1 MYVTATACSTSC
13 NNISAMERNTYK
25 QYIHTRA
32 VLRAYDFDQHAAES
46 RDCNIDQV
54 SYREARGLEINADH
68 GSNLEIDE
76 QEENVSEE
84 KSKYRRKFNSLKNK
98 SHLYLQTHT
107 QRHAS

>member
-76 QEENVSEE
+76 QEENVSEARAALRGHADE
-84 KSKYRRKFNSLKNK
+84 SGGRRPNGRPANCE
-98 SHLYLQTHT
+98 
-107 QRHAS
+107 